1 MEKMTI
7 GKMKRIIKNKGVS
20 HFFDEDATEFW
31 NSRIESTLT
40 KNGLFLE
47 SVDDFYRTKRLYVV
61 NCFSLDGHIHPLA
74 LFKDNVSYEMF
85 DSRDDAQ
92 RFMNL
97 LSIQLS
103 DLSQIKSVKHLA
115 KGYEFTDLKERVRV
129 IENK

>member
-20 HFFDEDATEFW
+20 HFFDEDTTEFW

-40 KNGLFLE
+40 KNGLFME

-61 NCFSLDGHIHPLA
+61 NCFSLDGHIHSLA

-103 DLSQIKSVKHLA
+103 DLSQIKSVKHLP
-115 KGYEFTDLKERVRV
+115 KGYEFTDLKGRVRV
-129 IENK
+129 IESK

>member
-47 SVDDFYRTKRLYVV
+47 SIDDFYRTKRLYTV
-61 NCFSLDGHIHPLA
+61 NCFSLDGHVHVLT
-74 LFKDNVSYEMF
+74 FYNDDVSYETF
-85 DSRDDAQ
+85 DNKEDAQ

-103 DLSQIKSVKHLA
+103 NLGQIKSVKHLA
-115 KGYEFTDLKERVRV
+115 KGYEFTDYKERVKQIGV
-129 IENK
+129 

>member
-7 GKMKRIIKNKGVS
+7 GKMKRRIKNKGVS

-31 NSRIESTLT
+31 NSRIESMLT

-47 SVDDFYRTKRLYVV
+47 SIDDFYRTKRLYTV
-61 NCFSLDGHIHPLA
+61 NCFSLDGHVHVLT
-74 LFKDNVSYEMF
+74 FYNDDVSYETF
-85 DSRDDAQ
+85 DKKEDAQ

-103 DLSQIKSVKHLA
+103 NLGQIKSVKHLA
-115 KGYEFTDLKERVRV
+115 KGYEFTDYKERVKRIGV
-129 IENK
+129 

>member
-61 NCFSLDGHIHPLA
+61 NCFSLDGHIHSLA

-97 LSIQLS
+97 LSMQLS

-129 IENK
+129 IEGK

>member
-47 SVDDFYRTKRLYVV
+47 SIDDFYRTKRLYTV
-61 NCFSLDGHIHPLA
+61 NCFSLDGHVHVLT
-74 LFKDNVSYEMF
+74 FYNDDVSYETF
-85 DSRDDAQ
+85 DNKEDAQ

-103 DLSQIKSVKHLA
+103 NLGQIKSVKHLT
-115 KGYEFTDLKERVRV
+115 KGYEFTDYKERVKQIGV
-129 IENK
+129 